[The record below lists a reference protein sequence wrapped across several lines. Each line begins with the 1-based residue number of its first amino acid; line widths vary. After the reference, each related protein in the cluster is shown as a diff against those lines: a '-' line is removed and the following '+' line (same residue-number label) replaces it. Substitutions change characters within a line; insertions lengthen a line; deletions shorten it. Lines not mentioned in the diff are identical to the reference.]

1 MQSGAEAAH
10 VASGGINIRTLLK
23 DPPAIW
29 GRTAQDIADAFGT
42 AGYSTTVRGSLR
54 GSRAS
59 TIVEISEH
67 PSINQIQVHPGGGR
81 HGGAYYK
88 ICNRSR
94 PGGTVHRDDAHLC
107 LADEVALA
115 LSDEE
120 LCYMKAG
127 RREGV
132 IWIIAEA
139 AQPVP

>member
-1 MQSGAEAAH
+1 MAEERFQRKGA
-10 VASGGINIRTLLK
+10 K
-23 DPPAIW
+23 
-29 GRTAQDIADAFGT
+29 AQRRKTNKF
-42 AGYSTTVRGSLR
+42 R
-54 GSRAS
+54 
-59 TIVEISEH
+59 
-67 PSINQIQVHPGGGR
+67 
-81 HGGAYYK
+81 K
-88 ICNRSR
+88 RSR

-107 LADEVALA
+107 LDDEVALA